1 MILSDSVTLP
11 HCLNNCREAV
21 KLNKL
26 EDQVAVI
33 PLSWG
38 LITTQLLRLRNKLD
52 WVIGSDLFFDPE
64 VFEKLIFTIKWL
76 LENNPGNNCIMVKCS
91 RVVTPDCVRL
101 SVPLHGAG
109 EECRL
114 VHRDSPEEVQTPVF
128 IRISGDFPVGHWHQS
143 H

>member
-76 LENNPGNNCIMVKCS
+76 LENNPGNCIMVEYS

-101 SVPLHGAG
+101 SVPLYGAG
-109 EECRL
+109 EEC
-114 VHRDSPEEVQTPVF
+114 
-128 IRISGDFPVGHWHQS
+128 
-143 H
+143 